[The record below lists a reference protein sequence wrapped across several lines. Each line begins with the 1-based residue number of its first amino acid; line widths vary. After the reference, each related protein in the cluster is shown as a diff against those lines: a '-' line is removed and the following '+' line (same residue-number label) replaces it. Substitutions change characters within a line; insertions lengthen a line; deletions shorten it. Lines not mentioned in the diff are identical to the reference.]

1 MLKSNLCDYSD
12 ACVFVKRTI
21 TSAGAGN
28 EAAARE
34 GDERNKGVT
43 FENCASFTDCGNQLW
58 N

>member
-12 ACVFVKRTI
+12 ACVLVKRTI

-43 FENCASFTDCGNQLW
+43 FENCASFTDCGNQL
-58 N
+58 